1 MVNWN
6 GFRINC
12 PLISF
17 KMRAVVF
24 LLYHFL
30 IICEFHFLNW
40 RDKNSGATD
49 LVEVL
54 CDHGCLSLNPE
65 LKSIWGKL
73 ASIKLKVYLSTFLN
87 QQQASAFSYLNMR
100 SWGRFH
106 FLDNH
111 FFNSLV
117 LKIPRIG
124 HVFLCRRSLLLPG
137 LPHCCML
144 PDKKLALSFFLSF
157 PLAMEEGLLSWHPLQ
172 HVLLT

>member
-1 MVNWN
+1 MWPWV
-6 GFRINC
+6 
-12 PLISF
+12 S
-17 KMRAVVF
+17 
-24 LLYHFL
+24 
-30 IICEFHFLNW
+30 E
-40 RDKNSGATD
+40 T
-49 LVEVL
+49 
-54 CDHGCLSLNPE
+54 LNPE

-100 SWGRFH
+100 SWRRFH

-144 PDKKLALSFFLSF
+144 PDKKTHSFLLSFLHTSNGGGSSFLTSSPTCVVNLSF
-157 PLAMEEGLLSWHPLQ
+157 DLSHSDWYK
-172 HVLLT
+172 VES

>member
-1 MVNWN
+1 M
-6 GFRINC
+6 
-12 PLISF
+12 
-17 KMRAVVF
+17 
-24 LLYHFL
+24 
-30 IICEFHFLNW
+30 
-40 RDKNSGATD
+40 
-49 LVEVL
+49 
-54 CDHGCLSLNPE
+54 
-65 LKSIWGKL
+65 
-73 ASIKLKVYLSTFLN
+73 YLSTFLN

-157 PLAMEEGLLSWHPLQ
+157 PLAMEEGLLSRHPLQ
-172 HVLLT
+172 HVLSPEVLILAILICVRWNLRVILISISLITKDFEHFFRCFSVIRDS